1 MSMFVDRIPNRN
13 SPDVILIRE
22 SYRENGRSH
31 KRTIANISNL
41 PEEKIEMLSLV
52 LKGVRVAP
60 IDSVFKIEKSTP
72 HGHVEAVLGTIRK
85 LGLETIIS
93 STPSPERDLA
103 IGMIAQRIIKPCSK
117 LATTRA
123 WMDTTLAEEMG
134 VSDEEVADL
143 YDAMDWL
150 LERKEKIENK
160 LARRHLKEGSPV
172 FYDVSSSYYEGR
184 TCPLAFYG
192 HNRDKKEGKK
202 IIVYGLMTD
211 REGRPISI
219 DVYPGNTEDSTT
231 LPDQVEKLITRFH
244 LERVVLVGDRGLLKQ
259 TRIDDIKQ
267 HHHLGWISALRSTDI
282 KPLLAE
288 GLIQPS
294 LFDETNL
301 AEITSPDYPGE
312 RLVACFNPILAAE
325 RKRTRDDL
333 LAATEK
339 ELTRL
344 EKEVARRTRKRFTDA
359 EIGIKAGR
367 IINKYKMAKHF
378 DVLIEDQ
385 RFRWARRE
393 DAIRHE
399 ELLDGLYVIRTSE
412 SAENISK
419 EDVVREYKNLIKA
432 EVAFRNLK
440 GADDLMVRPIR
451 HRDEQRVEAHI
462 FICMLAC
469 YVEWHMRQALAPL
482 LFQDEELEENRKKR
496 DPVAQAKPSESVR
509 RKKATRQTE
518 DGLPVHSFRSLINSL
533 GSRCRNTI
541 RMTVGD
547 LEIKKKETTELSMI
561 QSRAFE
567 LLGICVQ

>member
-267 HHHLGWISALRSTDI
+267 HHHLGWISALRSADI

-344 EKEVARRTRKRFTDA
+344 EKEVARRTRKLFTDA

-412 SAENISK
+412 PAENISK

-462 FICMLAC
+462 FICMLAY

-547 LEIKKKETTELSMI
+547 LKIKKKETTELSMI

-567 LLGICVQ
+567 LLGIRVQ

>member
-1 MSMFVDRIPNRN
+1 MSMFVDRIPNRK

-567 LLGICVQ
+567 LLGIRVQ

>member
-1 MSMFVDRIPNRN
+1 MFVDRIPNRK

-267 HHHLGWISALRSTDI
+267 HHHLGWISALRSADI

-344 EKEVARRTRKRFTDA
+344 EKEVARRTRKLFTDA

-412 SAENISK
+412 PAENISK

-462 FICMLAC
+462 FICMLAY

-547 LEIKKKETTELSMI
+547 LKIKKKETTELSMI

-567 LLGICVQ
+567 LLGIRVQ